1 MSHLAHVLDVKRQLT
16 EAGVFCPEEQS
27 HLLNEAY
34 IRAGLAN
41 VFKNG
46 GSFNEGQEKIL
57 WRQLEKWNCVS
68 PINGRFIHTA
78 VQTRMNLVNGSLSTT
93 GSLPCP
99 LKFTTLANESEGVV
113 VDVSKMEAFP
123 VLVSFLIK
131 ELESS
136 HE

>member
-16 EAGVFCPEEQS
+16 EAGVLCPEQQS

-41 VFKNG
+41 VFKAG
-46 GSFNEGQEKIL
+46 GTFSETQEKVL
-57 WRQLEKWNCVS
+57 WRQLEKWNSVS
-68 PINGRFIHTA
+68 PINGRFIHSSIL
-78 VQTRMNLVNGSLSTT
+78 TRMNLINGSLSTS

-99 LKFTTLANESEGVV
+99 NKFTTHANLDENMVV
-113 VDVSKMEAFP
+113 NVADMEAFP

-131 ELESS
+131 ELESGN
-136 HE
+136 E